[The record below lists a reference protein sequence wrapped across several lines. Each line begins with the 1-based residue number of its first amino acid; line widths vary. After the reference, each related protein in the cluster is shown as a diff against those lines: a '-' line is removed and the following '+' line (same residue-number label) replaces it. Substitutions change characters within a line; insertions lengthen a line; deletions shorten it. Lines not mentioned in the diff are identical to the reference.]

1 MVVVTG
7 NSFFDRSLTFQL
19 HSFDRGMAIL
29 YILPERSAHQD
40 IPAYDCNV
48 ELEKER
54 KISFY

>member
-7 NSFFDRSLTFQL
+7 NSFFDRSLTL
-19 HSFDRGMAIL
+19 IHSFDHGMAIL